1 MAGRAKENLP
11 GGSLK
16 YLVVYFKIRIF
27 KCSYRT
33 FIFLLIT
40 DIDVIWPDFNDLI
53 SSKSKCIPISILFI
67 DFIWAA
73 SKNYWTFPNKV
84 DYWGFLVPAKN
95 NIYRGVVDYK
105 NARLQQTKDTLF
117 CYIPLS
123 LQYFQMIP
131 PSVHVWSDIFIHFP
145 PCCDIKLALGDA
157 APSWFW
163 ALRCIVLPSDGSR
176 MLDNSLNSLRK
187 TSCPS
192 SGGPPKYLGQL
203 LTGFTRRPP
212 PSEVIVRKRQAEVR
226 LKYLEDGNFPANK
239 FEVLPGL
246 REFVR
251 DNHDWREQL
260 GLVSED
266 LSDIESR
273 STNDTIS
280 VHSSEPEQE
289 AEDTNPFGD
298 SVLRAAWERLQ
309 AKGPEYI
316 EQLRREGQGQPIPN
330 LPERFRRGPRLEP
343 SSSSAAA
350 SSSTVPAPKARPLI
364 RLASWLFNARCL
376 PGNVRA
382 CGVVHQSYRRYHT
395 K

>member
-1 MAGRAKENLP
+1 MI
-11 GGSLK
+11 
-16 YLVVYFKIRIF
+16 YL
-27 KCSYRT
+27 
-33 FIFLLIT
+33 
-40 DIDVIWPDFNDLI
+40 WPDFNDLI

-157 APSWFW
+157 APSWFC

-273 STNDTIS
+273 STNDTQSLSIQVNLSKRLKTPIHS
-280 VHSSEPEQE
+280 VIQCWGLRGNASRQKGLNTSSSCEEKWKDSQFQIFQKG
-289 AEDTNPFGD
+289 FGGVHVLNHHLHQRLHRARQCQHQRRDRWSDLHPD
-298 SVLRAAWERLQ
+298 SSMQDVFQ
-309 AKGPEYI
+309 AMCGLAGWCTKATDDI
-316 EQLRREGQGQPIPN
+316 TQNKQQSCQLRT
-330 LPERFRRGPRLEP
+330 F
-343 SSSSAAA
+343 
-350 SSSTVPAPKARPLI
+350 STNIK
-364 RLASWLFNARCL
+364 
-376 PGNVRA
+376 
-382 CGVVHQSYRRYHT
+382 HH
-395 K
+395 